1 MKISIEQT
9 KKVHLFIKKSM
20 INFFA
25 SIILYVNYRF
35 ENKDKM
41 LLNVINCK
49 DGNIIILILFTGF
62 N

>member
-1 MKISIEQT
+1 MKTSIEQT
-9 KKVHLFIKKSM
+9 KKVQSFIQKSM
-20 INFFA
+20 IIFFA

>member
-1 MKISIEQT
+1 
-9 KKVHLFIKKSM
+9 M